1 MDVRPIG
8 DAPSLDGQ
16 VGDGG
21 NSSRS
26 RRASSRSSVRGQ
38 LQAGLG
44 GPSLVIADCGAASA
58 ANAGWIPLHVAAEKG
73 HTEAIKALLGANAD
87 RNVKESFVGHT
98 PLLRAA
104 ENDHPEAIKALL
116 GANADPPKFTEC

>member
-16 VGDGG
+16 VGGGG
-21 NSSRS
+21 NNSRS

-44 GPSLVIADCGAASA
+44 GPSLVLADCGAASA
-58 ANAGWIPLHVAAEKG
+58 ANAGYTPLHAAAEKG
-73 HTEAIKALLGANAD
+73 HTEAI
-87 RNVKESFVGHT
+87 E
-98 PLLRAA
+98 
-104 ENDHPEAIKALL
+104 ALL
-116 GANADPPKFTEC
+116 GANADPNVQNNAGWTPVH